1 MTPEVLPREWSWRVL
16 QDIGKI
22 VTGNTPLTSE
32 PALWGG
38 SIPFVTPTD
47 LGHSAVVSSTGRTLS
62 NEGAARARLLP
73 PRSVLVTCIASIGK
87 NALASTSCC
96 TNQQI
101 NAVVCNESA
110 WPEYIY
116 YGLCYRTAELQ
127 RLAGATAVS
136 IVSKG
141 KFEQFGLPLP
151 PLPEQRKIAAI
162 LSSVDE
168 AIEGTQAVIDQLQVV
183 KKAMMADLL
192 TRGIPGRHKK
202 FKQTEIGEVS
212 VEWEVCSIDSLGT
225 DAESTVRSGPFGSS
239 MKTKDFV
246 RSGVPVLTIQSLGH
260 GELLREGLFYVGDEK
275 ARELAEYKVRP
286 NDVVFSRVAD
296 IGRCAAISEDEAG
309 WLISPNLSRIRLD
322 PEKADARFL
331 MYLITT
337 APSVL
342 RQVEMV
348 AGNAGRPVI
357 SSSTLRELRLPVPAL
372 PEQQAISAA
381 GQELEHRL
389 GVERQFL
396 SQLQGT
402 KSALMSVL
410 LTGEVRVRVD
420 EEVAA

>member
-1 MTPEVLPREWSWRVL
+1 M
-16 QDIGKI
+16 
-22 VTGNTPLTSE
+22 
-32 PALWGG
+32 
-38 SIPFVTPTD
+38 
-47 LGHSAVVSSTGRTLS
+47 
-62 NEGAARARLLP
+62 
-73 PRSVLVTCIASIGK
+73 
-87 NALASTSCC
+87 
-96 TNQQI
+96 
-101 NAVVCNESA
+101 
-110 WPEYIY
+110 
-116 YGLCYRTAELQ
+116 
-127 RLAGATAVS
+127 
-136 IVSKG
+136 
-141 KFEQFGLPLP
+141 
-151 PLPEQRKIAAI
+151 
-162 LSSVDE
+162 
-168 AIEGTQAVIDQLQVV
+168 
-183 KKAMMADLL
+183 
-192 TRGIPGRHKK
+192 
-202 FKQTEIGEVS
+202 
-212 VEWEVCSIDSLGT
+212 
-225 DAESTVRSGPFGSS
+225 
-239 MKTKDFV
+239 
-246 RSGVPVLTIQSLGH
+246 
-260 GELLREGLFYVGDEK
+260 
-275 ARELAEYKVRP
+275 
-286 NDVVFSRVAD
+286 VFSRVAD